1 MPNGSLSREKLCR
14 FYFERLQYEL
24 AVLSREMN
32 PQYEMFDGA
41 RPNDGRM
48 NNYIRGIAL
57 GWLANTDAPPCTSLR
72 AVLNYIAKYCS
83 KAEKQT
89 QPYKEMIS
97 ELIPMV
103 NNSRPMV
110 SLVAKMMNKLIG
122 ERDWPAMEVSH
133 LLLDLPLTECSH
145 VIQPVDCRDPR
156 KQVEAAIIS
165 PDREISDVK
174 SLHQKY
180 CQRDIE
186 LGSLLTLIHDQGFAY
201 SQALV
206 ALQ

>member
-1 MPNGSLSREKLCR
+1 
-14 FYFERLQYEL
+14 
-24 AVLSREMN
+24 
-32 PQYEMFDGA
+32 
-41 RPNDGRM
+41 
-48 NNYIRGIAL
+48 L
-57 GWLANTDAPPCTSLR
+57 GWLANTDATPCTSLR
-72 AVLNYIAKYCS
+72 AVLNYFAKYCS

-145 VIQPVDCRDPR
+145 LIQPVDCRR
-156 KQVEAAIIS
+156 LFHLMTARSVMSRIYT
-165 PDREISDVK
+165 K
-174 SLHQKY
+174 STANGILS
-180 CQRDIE
+180 CG
-186 LGSLLTLIHDQGFAY
+186 GSLLTLI
-201 SQALV
+201 S
-206 ALQ
+206 